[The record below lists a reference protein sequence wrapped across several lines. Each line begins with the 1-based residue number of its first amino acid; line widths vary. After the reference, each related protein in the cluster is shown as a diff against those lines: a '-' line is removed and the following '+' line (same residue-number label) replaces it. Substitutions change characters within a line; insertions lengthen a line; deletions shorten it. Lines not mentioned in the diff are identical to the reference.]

1 MSGRFDVTLTER
13 ASADLAAIR
22 DYLIARSQTRAEN
35 VRLAIKATIE
45 QLRSFPRLGRDRP
58 RLRVRVIG
66 VPRYPYTIYYRVSG
80 TSVEIV
86 HVRDDRR
93 RPPKPGDF

>member
-22 DYLIARSQTRAEN
+22 DYLIARSQTGAEN

-45 QLRSFPRLGRDRP
+45 QLKSLSPFGA
-58 RLRVRVIG
+58 
-66 VPRYPYTIYYRVSG
+66 
-80 TSVEIV
+80 
-86 HVRDDRR
+86 
-93 RPPKPGDF
+93 